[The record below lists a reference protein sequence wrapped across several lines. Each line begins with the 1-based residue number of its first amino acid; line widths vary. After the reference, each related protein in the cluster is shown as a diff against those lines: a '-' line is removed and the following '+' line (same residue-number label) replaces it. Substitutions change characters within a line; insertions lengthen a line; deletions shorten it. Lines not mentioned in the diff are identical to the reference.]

1 MKKSLLRIIIFFCF
15 VISTSASAWDSNIK
29 ENCVN
34 ENLDPCSASDITA
47 KNSNTKSNS
56 NINKVVTDKRIEQ
69 TKKIVNK
76 KVIKSE
82 KKISNKITKI
92 DKINFVKDYNKKKLI
107 KNLTNTSD
115 KKYNFDKNMSFDD
128 FKTLVI
134 NYTDNSNY
142 PNINN

>member
-1 MKKSLLRIIIFFCF
+1 MKKSLRIIIFFCF
-15 VISTSASAWDSNIK
+15 IVSTSVNAWDSNIN

-34 ENLDPCSASDITA
+34 ENLDPCFTSDTDV
-47 KNSNTKSNS
+47 KNSTTKYNS
-56 NINKVVTDKRIEQ
+56 NLNKVFID
-69 TKKIVNK
+69 KKIDETKNIVSK

-82 KKISNKITKI
+82 KKINKKRTKI
-92 DKINFVKDYNKKKLI
+92 DKINFVKEYNKKKLTN
-107 KNLTNTSD
+107 NLTNASN

>member
-1 MKKSLLRIIIFFCF
+1 MKKSLRIIIFFCF
-15 VISTSASAWDSNIK
+15 IVSTSVNSWDSNIN

-34 ENLDPCSASDITA
+34 ENLDPCFTSDTDV
-47 KNSNTKSNS
+47 KNSTTKSNS
-56 NINKVVTDKRIEQ
+56 NLNKVFID
-69 TKKIVNK
+69 KKIDETKNIVSK

-82 KKISNKITKI
+82 KKINKKSTKI
-92 DKINFVKDYNKKKLI
+92 DKINFVKEYNKKKLTN
-107 KNLTNTSD
+107 NLTNASN

>member
-1 MKKSLLRIIIFFCF
+1 M
-15 VISTSASAWDSNIK
+15 
-29 ENCVN
+29 
-34 ENLDPCSASDITA
+34 
-47 KNSNTKSNS
+47 
-56 NINKVVTDKRIEQ
+56 
-69 TKKIVNK
+69 
-76 KVIKSE
+76 
-82 KKISNKITKI
+82 KITKI
-92 DKINFVKDYNKKKLI
+92 DKINFVKEYNKKKLI

>member
-15 VISTSASAWDSNIK
+15 IVSTPINAWDTNIK

-34 ENLDPCSASDITA
+34 ENLDPCYTSDITA

-56 NINKVVTDKRIEQ
+56 NINKVVTDKGLEQ

>member
-1 MKKSLLRIIIFFCF
+1 MKKSLRIIIFFCF
-15 VISTSASAWDSNIK
+15 IVSTSSSAWDSNIK

-34 ENLDPCSASDITA
+34 ENLDPCSTSDIAA

-56 NINKVVTDKRIEQ
+56 KLNKIFIDKKIDE

-82 KKISNKITKI
+82 KKINNKMTKI
-92 DKINFVKDYNKKKLI
+92 DKINFVKEYNKKKLTN
-107 KNLTNTSD
+107 NLTNASD

-128 FKTLVI
+128 FKNLVI

-142 PNINN
+142 PNIDN

>member
-1 MKKSLLRIIIFFCF
+1 MKKSLRIIIFFCF
-15 VISTSASAWDSNIK
+15 IVSTSVNAWDSNIN

-34 ENLDPCSASDITA
+34 ENLVPCFTSDIDV
-47 KNSNTKSNS
+47 KNSTTKSNS
-56 NINKVVTDKRIEQ
+56 NLNKVFID
-69 TKKIVNK
+69 KKIDETKNIVSK

-82 KKISNKITKI
+82 KKINKKMTKI
-92 DKINFVKDYNKKKLI
+92 DKINFVKEYNKKKLTN
-107 KNLTNTSD
+107 NLTNASN
-115 KKYNFDKNMSFDD
+115 KKYDFDKNMSFDD